1 MLWKIQTQV
10 VGGEPPVV
18 VSGSFDWCAFAVV
31 CATGIHCEWDIFL
44 CDKRK
49 WIYIYFF
56 LLNWV
61 QRGMFCLDHV
71 KFWHAL
77 ASPSQKN
84 VRFESALFSLEKGE
98 GYLAYLMLSHTLKS
112 FFFFF
117 FSCPPLI
124 VLHTEQLFSCSLPS
138 VSECRGWQCVLA
150 WLLCWRLV
158 IYGGRKARGVLHTPC
173 YGEVCVFG
181 AKPLSF
187 WKLCVLSP
195 EKRGVGVLFMVSCGS
210 LCLWENV

>member
-1 MLWKIQTQV
+1 MENRQSWCLVLLTGVPSLLYVLQV
-10 VGGEPPVV
+10 SIANEIYFCVIKEN
-18 VSGSFDWCAFAVV
+18 
-31 CATGIHCEWDIFL
+31 EY
-44 CDKRK
+44 
-49 WIYIYFF
+49 IYIFF

-117 FSCPPLI
+117 FP
-124 VLHTEQLFSCSLPS
+124 
-138 VSECRGWQCVLA
+138 A
-150 WLLCWRLV
+150 
-158 IYGGRKARGVLHTPC
+158 
-173 YGEVCVFG
+173 
-181 AKPLSF
+181 PLSSF
-187 WKLCVLSP
+187 CTQSSSSHVP
-195 EKRGVGVLFMVSCGS
+195 
-210 LCLWENV
+210 CLQ